1 MNLSGKRAV
10 VLAEKMY
17 EDLELWYPLL
27 RLRGTGMAVHVVG
40 TGSEKTYTSK
50 HGYPVQVDTTAD
62 LVSAKDIDAV
72 IVPGGYAPDHLRRYP
87 AVLQLVRDAFNQGKV
102 VAAICHAGWVLASAG
117 ILKGRKVTSVP
128 AIKDDM
134 INAGARWVDKEVVQ
148 DGNLITSRKPD
159 DLPAFTDAII
169 AALGGIEA
177 AGLDKVTEKTSALEA
192 LRMAIQAEE
201 AALKFY
207 SMAMQRVTD
216 AEAKNV
222 FNTLAKEEE
231 RHRRIVQDE
240 YQRLTLNPDWDRYS
254 IWRDV
259 V

>member
-1 MNLSGKRAV
+1 MNLSGKRIV

-27 RLRGTGMAVHVVG
+27 RLRGAGATVQVVG
-40 TGSEKTYTSK
+40 TGSDKAYMSK
-50 HGYPVQVDTTAD
+50 HDYPVEVDVAAD
-62 LVSAKDIDAV
+62 QVSAKDIDAV

-87 AVLQLVRDAFNQGKV
+87 AVLKLVSDAFKQGKV

-117 ILKGRKVTSVP
+117 ILKGRKVTSVA

-134 INAGARWVDKEVVQ
+134 VNAGAKWVDQEVVQ
-148 DGNLITSRKPD
+148 DGNLITSRVPA

-169 AALGGIEA
+169 AALGGVEA
-177 AGLDKVTEKTSALEA
+177 GGLDKVTEKTSAVEA
-192 LRMAIQAEE
+192 LRMAVQAEE
-201 AALKFY
+201 AAFKFY
-207 SMAMQRVTD
+207 NTAMQKVKD

-231 RHRRIVQDE
+231 RHRKIVQDE
-240 YQRLTLNPDWDRYS
+240 YQRLTVNPDWDRYS
-254 IWRDV
+254 IWREV
-259 V
+259 A

>member
-10 VLAEKMY
+10 VLAEKLY

-27 RLRGTGMAVHVVG
+27 RLRGMGMTVHVVG
-40 TGSEKTYTSK
+40 TGSEQTYTSK

-62 LVSAKDIDAV
+62 LVSAKDVDAV
-72 IVPGGYAPDHLRRYP
+72 IVPGGYAPDYLRRYP

-117 ILKGRKVTSVP
+117 ILKGRQVTSVA

-134 INAGARWVDKEVVQ
+134 INAGAKWVDQEVVQ
-148 DGNLITSRKPD
+148 DGNLITSRKPG

-169 AALGGIEA
+169 AALGGVEA
-177 AGLDKVTEKTSALEA
+177 AGLDKVSDKTSAVEA
-192 LRMAIQAEE
+192 LRMAVQAEE
-201 AALKFY
+201 AAFKFY
-207 SMAMQRVTD
+207 STAMQRVKD
-216 AEAKNV
+216 PEAKNV

-231 RHRRIVQDE
+231 RHRKIVQDE
-240 YQRLTLNPDWDRYS
+240 LQRLTINPDWDRYS

-259 V
+259 A

>member
-1 MNLSGKRAV
+1 MDLSGKRAV

-27 RLRGTGMAVHVVG
+27 RLRGTGMTVHVVG
-40 TGSEKTYTSK
+40 TGSDQTYTSK
-50 HGYPVQVDTTAD
+50 HGYPVQVDTTPD
-62 LVSAKDIDAV
+62 LVSAKEIDAV
-72 IVPGGYAPDHLRRYP
+72 IVPGGYAPDYLRRYP
-87 AVLQLVRDAFNQGKV
+87 AVLQLVRDAFNEGKI

-117 ILKGRKVTSVP
+117 ILKGRKATSVA
-128 AIKDDM
+128 AIRDDM
-134 INAGARWVDKEVVQ
+134 VNAGAKWVDQQVVQ

-177 AGLDKVTEKTSALEA
+177 AGLDKVTEKTSAVEA
-192 LRMAIQAEE
+192 LRIAVQAEE
-201 AALKFY
+201 AAFKFY
-207 SMAMQRVTD
+207 SAAVQRVKD

-222 FNTLAKEEE
+222 FDSLAKEEE
-231 RHRRIVQDE
+231 RHRKLVQDE
-240 YQRLTLNPDWDRYS
+240 YQRLTVNPDWDRYS

>member
-10 VLAEKMY
+10 VLAENLY

-27 RLRGTGMAVHVVG
+27 RLRGTGMSVHVVG
-40 TGSEKTYTSK
+40 TGTASTYTSK
-50 HGYPVQVDTTAD
+50 TGYPVQVDTTAD
-62 LVSAKDIDAV
+62 QVSAKDVDAV
-72 IVPGGYAPDHLRRYP
+72 IVPGGYAPDRLRRYP
-87 AVLQLVRDAFNQGKV
+87 AVLQLVRDAFNGGKV

-117 ILKGRKVTSVP
+117 ILRGRKVTSVA
-128 AIKDDM
+128 AIRDDM
-134 INAGARWVDKEVVQ
+134 VNAGAKWVDQEVVQ

-169 AALGGIEA
+169 AALGGVEA
-177 AGLDKVTEKTSALEA
+177 AGLDKVTEKTSAAEA
-192 LRMAIQAEE
+192 LRMAVQAEE
-201 AALKFY
+201 AAFRFY
-207 SMAMQRVTD
+207 SMATQRVKD

-222 FNTLAKEEE
+222 FSSLAKEEE
-231 RHRRIVQDE
+231 RHRKIVQDE
-240 YQRLTLNPDWDRYS
+240 YQRLTVNPDWDRYS